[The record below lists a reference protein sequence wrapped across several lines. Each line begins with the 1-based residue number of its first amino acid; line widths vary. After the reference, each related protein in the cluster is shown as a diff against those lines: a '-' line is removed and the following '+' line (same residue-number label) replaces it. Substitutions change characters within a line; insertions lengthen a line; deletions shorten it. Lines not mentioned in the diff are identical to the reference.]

1 MDRKEFLSAMLAL
14 GGSVVAS
21 KASASTLVIEELDRL
36 SAASKSR
43 KIDPSK
49 SIIMSD
55 IHICGEFNDQ
65 GLPKHYPNN
74 PVCFEQQIKEIL
86 TMRHLPANLI
96 ILGDIAWDYGH
107 QLDYEYVAKL
117 FAPIEQAGIKIT
129 VAMGNHDCRRTFLK
143 SFPEYAQTT
152 KVAERVVSVVELSD
166 LDFVV
171 LDTLSELPD
180 NKSKVSGEMDKEQL
194 LWLESYLAS
203 AKRPIILSAHHPMT
217 EIPDLERI
225 VTKYN
230 NVAAYIYGHVHYW
243 HKGMRIIRP
252 LAPQR
257 MIPYIAI
264 PSTFYGDIGYVVMHS
279 DPKGVNLSYSS
290 NGFWWP
296 QPQDNA
302 PAEWAQRQAD
312 LADEKCRILFR

>member
-1 MDRKEFLSAMLAL
+1 M
-14 GGSVVAS
+14 
-21 KASASTLVIEELDRL
+21 
-36 SAASKSR
+36 
-43 KIDPSK
+43 
-49 SIIMSD
+49 
-55 IHICGEFNDQ
+55 
-65 GLPKHYPNN
+65 
-74 PVCFEQQIKEIL
+74 
-86 TMRHLPANLI
+86 
-96 ILGDIAWDYGH
+96 
-107 QLDYEYVAKL
+107 
-117 FAPIEQAGIKIT
+117 
-129 VAMGNHDCRRTFLK
+129 
-143 SFPEYAQTT
+143 
-152 KVAERVVSVVELSD
+152 
-166 LDFVV
+166 
-171 LDTLSELPD
+171 
-180 NKSKVSGEMDKEQL
+180 
-194 LWLESYLAS
+194 WLENYLAS
-203 AKRPIILSAHHPMT
+203 AKRPVILSAHHPMT